1 MFKRIIETQVPN
13 VIKYLFWSAT
23 ENKGVFNNYFLEQ
36 AIKEGQTKMKKYTK
50 YQIDEMRQKGE
61 IDEWDE
67 INYELNFSVEQ
78 YKIIK
83 REQEFVKS
91 QKKKFE
97 ALIHRLLQVK
107 KRFFEETAN
116 LDETIDK
123 MREVLS
129 LEQ

>member
-1 MFKRIIETQVPN
+1 MPN

-23 ENKGVFNNYFLEQ
+23 ENKGVFNNFFLEQ
-36 AIKEGQTKMKKYTK
+36 AIKEGSNKMKKYTK
-50 YQIDEMRQKGE
+50 YQIEEMRQKGE

-67 INYELNFSVEQ
+67 INYELNFSVDQ

-97 ALIHRLLQVK
+97 ALIHRLLHVK
-107 KRFFEETAN
+107 KRFFEETAL

-123 MREVLS
+123 MR
-129 LEQ
+129 